1 MNKNFNSK
9 IKIQIFR
16 IILYFL
22 DRNPEKNIP
31 RLIKW
36 IEKKDKEKSI
46 SVQLTSIKNYYNNKG
61 GNWYSLINSFMT
73 DIDSGVR
80 RKLLENFIFNISLE
94 GKKRRNAK
102 MEEHNCNIPWAIL
115 MDPTSACNLKCK
127 GCWAADYGDKLS
139 MSFETLDNIIIQGK
153 DHGTFMYIFSG
164 GEPLVR
170 KKDLI
175 SLCKKH
181 NDCVFLAFTNGTLI
195 DEAFATEMLEVKNFI
210 PAISIEG
217 FEKATDTRRGVGTYK
232 KVIKAMNLLKEKQL
246 PFGFSACYTSQNT
259 RDIGSEKFFDKMV
272 ESGAMFGWFF
282 TYIPVGMDALPELMV
297 TAKQREFMYYQLR
310 TFRKTK
316 SLFTID
322 FWNDG
327 EFSNGCIAGG
337 RNYLH
342 INANGDIE
350 PCAFIHYADSNIYK
364 NTLIEA
370 YQSPLFME
378 YKKNQPFN
386 ENHLRPCP
394 LLDNPEYLIKMVHSS
409 NAKSTE
415 MLKPEDVDHLCEK
428 CKIPASKWKKTADK
442 LWNAK

>member
-1 MNKNFNSK
+1 MNNNFINK
-9 IKIQIFR
+9 IKLKVIR
-16 IILYFL
+16 IGLYFIDL
-22 DRNPEKNIP
+22 NPKKNIP

-36 IEKKDKEKSI
+36 IERRDKENSI
-46 SVQLTSIKNYYNNKG
+46 SSQLTFIKNVYGDKNN
-61 GNWYSLINSFMT
+61 NWYSLINSLWT
-73 DIDSGVR
+73 DIDTGVR
-80 RKLLENFIFNISLE
+80 RKLLENFIINISLE
-94 GKKRRNAK
+94 GKKKRNAAIEK
-102 MEEHNCNIPWAIL
+102 YKCNIPWAIL
-115 MDPTSACNLKCK
+115 MDPTSSCNLKCT

-139 MSFETLDNIIIQGK
+139 MDLETLDNIILQGK
-153 DHGTFMYIFSG
+153 EHGTFMYIFSG
-164 GEPLVR
+164 GEPLIR
-170 KKDLI
+170 KNDII

-195 DEAFATEMLEVKNFI
+195 DEAFTTKMLEVKNFI

-217 FEKATDTRRGVGTYK
+217 FEKATDSRRGAGTYK
-232 KVIKAMNLLKEKQL
+232 KVIEAMNLLKEKQL

-272 ESGAMFGWFF
+272 DTGAKFGWFF
-282 TYIPVGMDALPELMV
+282 TYIPVGMDAVVDLMA
-297 TAKQREFMYYQLR
+297 TPKQREFMYHQLR

-327 EFSNGCIAGG
+327 EYSNGCIAGG
-337 RNYLH
+337 RQYLH

-370 YQSPLFME
+370 YQSPLFMQYME
-378 YKKNQPFN
+378 NQPFN

-394 LLDNPEYLIKMVHSS
+394 LLDNPEFLEKMVHSS

-415 MLKPEDVDHLCEK
+415 ILKFEDVSHLCEK
-428 CKIPASKWKKTADK
+428 CKVPASKWEKTAVK
-442 LWNAK
+442 LWNDK